1 MELSRPSYP
10 ILVVD
15 DEVSILQSI
24 EITLRTNNYNNIIC
38 IQQSD
43 KVLDFVRANPV
54 ELILLD
60 LTMPRVCGEEIL
72 REINQEFP
80 GIPVIVI
87 TGLNDVQVA
96 VSCMQLGAEDYLLK
110 PVERNRLL
118 SSVNKVVELS
128 NLKRQYSLLKK
139 HMLSDTIEN
148 QKAFSHI
155 KTQSSTMKSIFQY
168 MEAIGKSNESVLIA
182 GETGTGKE
190 LFAKA
195 MYLLNDYKGNFVTVN
210 AAGLDD
216 NMFSDSLFGHVSGAF
231 TGASSRRDGLVE
243 QAKNGVL
250 FLDEIGDLAYAS
262 QVKLLRLIQEKEY
275 YPLGADVPR
284 RAECRILVATNIDLR
299 KKMEEGVFRKD
310 LYYRLSVHTI
320 KLPPLRKR
328 MDDIGVL
335 VDHFL
340 GEAAKSMNKTKPTP
354 PAELNCLLGSY
365 SFPGNVRELRSM
377 VYDAVSQHK
386 SRVMS
391 MSVFQE
397 HISAN
402 MGCSIPLLREKVG
415 CSNFFHTFENLPPIK
430 SIVDE
435 LIQEAVERSD
445 GNQSVAAKMLG
456 VSRQTLYSKLK
467 KSSHSSN

>member
-1 MELSRPSYP
+1 MYP
-10 ILVVD
+10 ILIVD
-15 DEVSILQSI
+15 DEASILQSI
-24 EITLRTNNYNNIIC
+24 EITLRTHNYNNIVC

-43 KVLDFVRANPV
+43 KVIDYVRNNPI
-54 ELILLD
+54 EIILLD
-60 LTMPRVCGEEIL
+60 LTMPRVCGEKIL
-72 REINQEFP
+72 REINQDFP
-80 GIPVIVI
+80 EIPVIVI

-96 VSCMQLGAEDYLLK
+96 VSCMQLGAVDYLLK
-110 PVERNRLL
+110 PVERSRLL

-128 NLKRQYSLLKK
+128 DLKRQYSLLKK
-139 HMLSDTIEN
+139 HLLSDTLEN
-148 QKAFSHI
+148 QQAFSHI
-155 KTQSSTMKSIFQY
+155 KTQSKRMKSIFQY

-190 LFAKA
+190 LFAKS
-195 MYLLNDYKGNFVTVN
+195 MYQLNNYKGKFVTVN
-210 AAGLDD
+210 VAGLDD
-216 NMFSDSLFGHVSGAF
+216 NMFSDSLFGHVNGAF

-243 QAKNGVL
+243 QAENGVL

-284 RAECRILVATNIDLR
+284 RAKCRILVATNMDLK

-310 LYYRLSVHTI
+310 LYYRLSVHTVN
-320 KLPPLRKR
+320 LPPLRKR
-328 MDDIGVL
+328 LEDIGVL
-335 VDHFL
+335 VDHFIE
-340 GEAAKSMNKTKPTP
+340 EAAKSMNKNKPTP
-354 PAELNCLLGSY
+354 PTELNCLLGSY

-391 MSVFQE
+391 MRVFQE

-402 MGCSIPLLREKVG
+402 MGCSIPLIRAKVG
-415 CSNFFHTFENLPPIK
+415 CVNFFQDFEDLPQIK
-430 SIVDE
+430 NIVEE
-435 LIQEAVERSD
+435 LIQEAISRSN

-467 KSSHSSN
+467 KGCLSSFS